1 MAVERALLRLIND
14 VRKNCEWLT
23 KEVAE
28 LERETNPVLA
38 ASHAPSSAPSSKPG
52 RSILKVG
59 AVSHMHHI
67 SAAAVRCKAAGAA
80 GRVESSNGLAC
91 SDPRPIVLLPCA
103 ELCLQAKTE
112 KLEKSKALRQAQQE
126 VSLLVNMVRLADYM
140 CCEGSLSLLLRT
152 LEGLRDTFESKAI
165 LLTQLSF
172 DLDSPSLTEAAAA
185 AAAAPSGSADVGAV
199 GGGGGEGGMGQVAFH
214 ASEEEVRQALTV
226 DLVDALNEVIKTL
239 PRLPQQESLK
249 PLFVAEAAS
258 AAGGAA
264 GHHSLG
270 GHHGG
275 AGSGLN
281 AHGGGGSAGSAH
293 PILVRVG
300 PEMTT
305 MLMGYRPLQK
315 AR

>member
-1 MAVERALLRLIND
+1 VHSRI
-14 VRKNCEWLT
+14 
-23 KEVAE
+23 
-28 LERETNPVLA
+28 
-38 ASHAPSSAPSSKPG
+38 
-52 RSILKVG
+52 
-59 AVSHMHHI
+59 
-67 SAAAVRCKAAGAA
+67 
-80 GRVESSNGLAC
+80 
-91 SDPRPIVLLPCA
+91 
-103 ELCLQAKTE
+103 QAKTE

-126 VSLLVNMVRLADYM
+126 VALLVNMVRLADYM
-140 CCEGSLSLLLRT
+140 CCEGALSLLLRT

-185 AAAAPSGSADVGAV
+185 AAAAPQSGGDSGAASS
-199 GGGGGEGGMGQVAFH
+199 GEGGMGQVTFH

-249 PLFVAEAAS
+249 PLFVAEAAAS
-258 AAGGAA
+258 AGGAA
-264 GHHSLG
+264 GGHHGLDRHHSGHHG

-275 AGSGLN
+275 VL
-281 AHGGGGSAGSAH
+281 HGGGGSAGSVH